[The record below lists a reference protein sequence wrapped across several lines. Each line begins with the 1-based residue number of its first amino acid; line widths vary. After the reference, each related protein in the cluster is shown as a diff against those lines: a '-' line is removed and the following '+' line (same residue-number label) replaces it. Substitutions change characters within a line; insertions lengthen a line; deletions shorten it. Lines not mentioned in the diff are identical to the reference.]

1 MLDVCIFLNSGE
13 VSKITP
19 AVVEKTKFL
28 FFLKVDSS
36 ENLLKTSKV
45 LPGKILSKQKTSQIF
60 MNFLEM
66 CQVGAKSERKRFS
79 FMPPVQNKLI
89 FEKYDCEKFNRA
101 FRTEET
107 NFLFSLV

>member
-1 MLDVCIFLNSGE
+1 MYVYFLTLARCLKLLQQWSKKQNS
-13 VSKITP
+13 
-19 AVVEKTKFL
+19 

-36 ENLLKTSKV
+36 ENLFKTSKV

-89 FEKYDCEKFNRA
+89 FEKYNCEKFNRA

>member
-1 MLDVCIFLNSGE
+1 MYVYSLTLARCLKLLQQWSKKQNS
-13 VSKITP
+13 
-19 AVVEKTKFL
+19 
-28 FFLKVDSS
+28 FFFKVDSL
-36 ENLLKTSKV
+36 ENLFKTFK
-45 LPGKILSKQKTSQIF
+45 
-60 MNFLEM
+60 M

-101 FRTEET
+101 FWTEET